1 MELLK
6 DAVKDFSD
14 EELMNQFLN
23 HREEYTP
30 EAFSIIET
38 EVNLR
43 KIDKDQYVKK
53 PAVQIKKGK
62 LSLDSDDFVQFEH
75 TFTRSDL
82 LIAISILKEHEVLFF
97 ADNPSSVDFLPI
109 ETEASKRFYI
119 HVHKEHAEKAHELLD
134 EHFEKMG
141 SEYLCRYS
149 STKDQLRSFNFH
161 DIHISE
167 KEVKEL
173 IDVGFSTEE
182 VKVITSYGKRLL
194 SEVETIEE
202 QRVIFFYDSIEPLL
216 KLLQNDTIKLTR
228 TDLLT
233 ILEILQIYCDDP
245 QFPEHMDEAILTLLS
260 FFTE

>member
-6 DAVKDFSD
+6 ETVKDFCD
-14 EELMNQFLN
+14 EELMNQYLN
-23 HREEYTP
+23 HRDEYTP
-30 EAFSIIET
+30 EAFSIIEN

-53 PAVQIKKGK
+53 PVAQIKKGR
-62 LSLDSDDFVQFEH
+62 LSLNSEDFVQFEH

-82 LIAISILKEHEVLFF
+82 LMAVSILKEHELLFF
-97 ADNPSSVDFLPI
+97 ADNPSSVDFIPI
-109 ETEASKRFYI
+109 ETEASKRFSI
-119 HVHKEHAEKAHELLD
+119 HVHKEHAGKAHELLD

-149 STKDQLRSFNFH
+149 SAKDQLKSFNFH

-167 KEVKEL
+167 KEVTEL

-182 VKVITSYGKRLL
+182 LKVITDYGKRLL

-202 QRVIFFYDSIEPLL
+202 KRVIFFYDSIEPLFE
-216 KLLQNDTIKLTR
+216 LLQNDTNKLTR
-228 TDLLT
+228 TDLLA

-245 QFPEHMDEAILTLLS
+245 QFPEFMDEAILTLLS
-260 FFTE
+260 FFSE